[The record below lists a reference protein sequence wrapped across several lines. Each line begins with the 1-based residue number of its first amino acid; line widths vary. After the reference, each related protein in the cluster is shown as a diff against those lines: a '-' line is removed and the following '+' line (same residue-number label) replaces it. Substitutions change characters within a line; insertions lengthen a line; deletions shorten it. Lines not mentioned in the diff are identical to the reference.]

1 VSLPLAM
8 HLACTRFGLTV
19 DEAIAGATAHAARAL
34 GLAGEVGTIAAGAR
48 ADLVVWDAD
57 RPAQIVYWVG
67 LEPVAAV
74 LKRGRFVVG
83 GPA

>member
-1 VSLPLAM
+1 
-8 HLACTRFGLTV
+8 
-19 DEAIAGATAHAARAL
+19 
-34 GLAGEVGTIAAGAR
+34 
-48 ADLVVWDAD
+48 
-57 RPAQIVYWVG
+57 VYWVG